1 MSRLTTH
8 LDITGFV
15 GFRLGFI
22 VPFNIGISL
31 PMMNLQE
38 KERLT
43 SFSEQDSLIYFLCWQ
58 MHMPVLPTR
67 EMCVNSPPQRMR
79 CGESA

>member
-1 MSRLTTH
+1 MSQLTTH

-31 PMMNLQE
+31 PMMTSDIILGTRFSYLFPLLVDAYACFA
-38 KERLT
+38 KE
-43 SFSEQDSLIYFLCWQ
+43 
-58 MHMPVLPTR
+58 V
-67 EMCVNSPPQRMR
+67 CVNSPPQRMR
-79 CGESA
+79 CGDSA